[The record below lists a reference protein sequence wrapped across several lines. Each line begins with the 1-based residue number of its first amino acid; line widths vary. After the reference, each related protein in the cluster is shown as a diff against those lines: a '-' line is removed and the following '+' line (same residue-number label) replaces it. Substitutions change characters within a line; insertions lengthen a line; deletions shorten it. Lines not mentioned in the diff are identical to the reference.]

1 MFASYALRSLTDGGV
16 RSAVFLV
23 SGMDLIS
30 IVVVLIV
37 AGVLLWLVQTYIP
50 MPAPIKTR
58 ESGSEGDPGRRE
70 PCGSYRPTITK
81 GGGVRS
87 KWQI

>member
-1 MFASYALRSLTDGGV
+1 MFASYALRSLTDRGV

-50 MPAPIKTR
+50 MPAPIKTVLTVVIILFLCLWLLR
-58 ESGSEGDPGRRE
+58 LFGVGHIYVGSH
-70 PCGSYRPTITK
+70 
-81 GGGVRS
+81 
-87 KWQI
+87 